1 MQVQNATTGMI
12 GYGEFTF
19 AADGS
24 FHGGVETGMGA
35 LQAHGTWLCSGEQ
48 LILRGSHA
56 YALMPYRMLP
66 YQMTI
71 HIQRSSAAAFAGITD
86 GGESVVFWKSAS
98 GE

>member
-1 MQVQNATTGMI
+1 VQNPITGMI

-35 LQAHGTWLCSGEQ
+35 LQAHGTWSCSGEE
-48 LILRGSHA
+48 LILHGAHA

-66 YQMTI
+66 YHMTI
-71 HIQRSSAAAFAGITD
+71 HIHRSSVAAFAGVTD
-86 GGESVVFWKSAS
+86 GGESIVFWKPAS
-98 GE
+98 DE